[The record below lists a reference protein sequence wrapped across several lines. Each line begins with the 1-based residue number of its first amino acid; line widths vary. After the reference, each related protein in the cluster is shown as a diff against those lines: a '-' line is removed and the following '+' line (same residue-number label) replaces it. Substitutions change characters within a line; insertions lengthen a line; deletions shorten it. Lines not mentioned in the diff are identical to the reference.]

1 MEERLQLDFK
11 KIKLRRIETEKEN
24 EYYQITYYF
33 EHKRQKY
40 FLQRTKDFLIL
51 RNEDGD
57 WLLYNKLKNL
67 NKHLEQL
74 NILF

>member
-57 WLLYNKLKNL
+57 
-67 NKHLEQL
+67 
-74 NILF
+74 